1 MLKID
6 DYAYTNALKHVHP
19 AEKVGF
25 ALAFLLF
32 TIMTKILIIAFIT
45 FIVMSICLVL
55 VAKIPL
61 SHYVKLLLL
70 PLIFLFTSII
80 AILIS
85 VAPMNSVSIH
95 PIWHVNIGSW
105 KIFIS
110 QANVK
115 QVYQLSATVIAS
127 VSCLYFLIL
136 TTPLNQLLWVLRKFK
151 IPVLFI
157 ELVGLTYRFIFILLD
172 KMQEIYLAQS
182 SRLGYQNDRVMITSA
197 AQLIVSLFIKTIQSA
212 RELQIAIE
220 SRGGDEG
227 LYEVDLGLSYNRY
240 RCAGILISMVGL
252 LIITILT

>member
-32 TIMTKILIIAFIT
+32 TIMTKILIIALIT
-45 FIVMSICLVL
+45 FAVMSICLVL

-61 SHYVKLLLL
+61 SHYIKLLLL

-172 KMQEIYLAQS
+172 KMQEVYLAQS
-182 SRLGYQNDRVMITSA
+182 SRLGYQNNRVMITSA
-197 AQLIVSLFIKTIQSA
+197 AQLIVSLLLNQYNL
-212 RELQIAIE
+212 RENCRLPLKAGVE
-220 SRGGDEG
+220 MRG
-227 LYEVDLGLSYNRY
+227 YMK
-240 RCAGILISMVGL
+240 LI
-252 LIITILT
+252 

>member
-61 SHYVKLLLL
+61 SHYVKLFL

-136 TTPLNQLLWVLRKFK
+136 TT
-151 IPVLFI
+151 
-157 ELVGLTYRFIFILLD
+157 T
-172 KMQEIYLAQS
+172 
-182 SRLGYQNDRVMITSA
+182 
-197 AQLIVSLFIKTIQSA
+197 
-212 RELQIAIE
+212 
-220 SRGGDEG
+220 
-227 LYEVDLGLSYNRY
+227 
-240 RCAGILISMVGL
+240 
-252 LIITILT
+252 